1 MIDVVMPTYQVDD
14 GGVHLTKMA
23 LESLREIPVRIII
36 VDDVSKMGSGFLKAN
51 ADVYI
56 KNETNVGFAASV
68 NKGLRVSKTGYVAIA
83 NNDVRVDKN
92 WQDVAGEI
100 FKNKKVGS
108 VHFRMIPYDQPFN
121 PGKKTW
127 LRGKERWTHF
137 SFLVIRNR
145 IQKMDPKFY
154 NTFGDWDYLHRLRK
168 KGYLTAY
175 TNKAEFQHLDTY
187 TVTRMPEM
195 TERNKQNYEYF
206 KEKHGEYAD
215 LLFAKTYPK
224 QMEVNWKPFP

>member
-1 MIDVVMPTYQVDD
+1 MPVYQVDD
-14 GGVHLTKMA
+14 GGVNLTKLA
-23 LESLREIPVRIII
+23 LESLREISVRIII

-68 NKGLRVSKTGYVAIA
+68 NNGLRVSKTGYVAIA
-83 NNDVRVDKN
+83 NNDIRVSPSWLK
-92 WQDVAGEI
+92 VAEKI
-100 FKNKKVGS
+100 LKNKKVGS

-121 PGKKTW
+121 PGEKTW
-127 LRGKERWTHF
+127 LKGKERWTHF

-154 NTFGDWDYLHRLRK
+154 NTFGDWDYLYRLRE
-168 KGYLTAY
+168 KGYFTAY

-187 TVTRMPEM
+187 TVARMPEM
-195 TERNKQNYEYF
+195 TERNKQNHEYF
-206 KEKHGEYAD
+206 KEKHGEYPEET
-215 LLFAKTYPK
+215 FARDYPR
-224 QMEVNWKPFP
+224 QMVIPWRPFP